1 MNPAKATHSL
11 ANVPAVQLVD
21 LPIVDDSRGRL
32 SFAQYDDQLPFIPQR
47 FFVVYDVPAGQ
58 VRGGHA
64 HRTTHQFL
72 VCVKGSVLIVVDD
85 GRKSQEIL
93 LNSAAAGLYIPPKIW
108 ATQQNYSAD
117 ALLLVLSSDAY
128 DPEEYI
134 RDYDEFKSGAESG

>member
-47 FFVVYDVPAGQ
+47 YFVVSDVPASQ

-85 GRKSQEIL
+85 GRQSQEIL